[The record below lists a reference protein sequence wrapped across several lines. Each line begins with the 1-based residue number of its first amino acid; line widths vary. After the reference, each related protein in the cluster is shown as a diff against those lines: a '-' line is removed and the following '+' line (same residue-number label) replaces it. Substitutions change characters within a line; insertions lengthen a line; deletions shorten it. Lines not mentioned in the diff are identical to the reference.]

1 MWALATDTSPVPTSK
16 LSVNHWSLDLSSATP
31 QLCDL
36 GRSLTSLD
44 LHFFIYTVDHPAVPV
59 LMPLAS

>member
-1 MWALATDTSPVPTSK
+1 MWALATDTSPVPTSN
-16 LSVNHWSLDLSSATP
+16 LLDLSSATP

-36 GRSLTSLD
+36 GRSLTSLG